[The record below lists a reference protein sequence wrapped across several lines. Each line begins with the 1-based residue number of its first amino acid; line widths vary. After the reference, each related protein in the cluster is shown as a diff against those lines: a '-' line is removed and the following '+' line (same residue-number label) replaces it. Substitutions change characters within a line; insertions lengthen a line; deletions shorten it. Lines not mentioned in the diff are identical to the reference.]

1 MKKELNYYVK
11 RVSTLTRNSSVS
23 ILKLGLLHYECK
35 KNLSSNDYELFL
47 QQTGYKKNTSSVR
60 KYERIGESYVRLK
73 PIVNLLPPCWTT
85 IYHISKLSNH
95 ELDLLEKNNV
105 LSPSVTKLEI
115 DEFLTKK
122 LKTNTQKFVYKFK
135 FCPTI
140 TPEELSSFHEYISS
154 YITPNIGE
162 IIYND
167 YTEQLINEGLSMS
180 TQFRKFK

>member
-1 MKKELNYYVK
+1 MKKELNYYVT
-11 RVSTLTRNSSVS
+11 RVSTLSRNSSVC

-60 KYERIGESYVRLK
+60 KYERIGESYLRLK
-73 PIVNLLPPCWTT
+73 PIVNMLPPCWTT
-85 IYHISKLSNH
+85 IYHISKLSNDH
-95 ELDLLEKNNV
+95 LDLLEKKSV
-105 LSPSVTKLEI
+105 LSKTVTKLEI
-115 DEFLTKK
+115 DKFLSPK
-122 LKTNTQKFVYKFK
+122 LNLQNFVYKFK
-135 FCPTI
+135 ICPTI

-162 IIYND
+162 IVYND
-167 YTEQLINEGLSMS
+167 YTEQLINQGLSQS